1 MHAQQIHQFLKQFFE
16 ENHCEIIDEQNH
28 LLTAQLT
35 IDMDKRIMNRPFYW
49 QYLESINGDPEPAQL
64 TLITDNSKLINT
76 VQGEVVHFGA
86 PRLSQIFQVAKELGA
101 YIQVYEQVKKTESEK
116 TILTPWL
123 GVNYKIVYATDRT
136 MEMLYSLGIN
146 LMTGYI
152 VDEFHESIKELK
164 FDENS
169 TNNTFNLPY
178 IITPI
183 RALDRLDSAMER
195 VIQLEDHQW
204 ADEAK
209 KRWKKEMQI
218 LDYFYESM
226 EQKPTSYEL
235 EKKAMKEQ
243 FEPKIK
249 MEAVSGG
256 LFYLQ

>member
-1 MHAQQIHQFLKQFFE
+1 MHAQQIHQFLKQFFIENNCELIE
-16 ENHCEIIDEQNH
+16 ERSH

-49 QYLESINGDPEPAQL
+49 QYLESINGEPQPAQL
-64 TLITDNSKLINT
+64 TLITDNRKLDHN
-76 VQGEVVHFGA
+76 VKGEVVHFGA
-86 PRLSQIFQVAKELGA
+86 PRLSQIFQVAKELGS
-101 YIQVYEQVKKTESEK
+101 YIQVYEKTKKKAGDK

-152 VDEFHESIKELK
+152 VDEFHESIKELD
-164 FDENS
+164 FEENAS
-169 TNNTFNLPY
+169 TNTFNLPY
-178 IITPI
+178 IISPI
-183 RALDRLDSAMER
+183 RALERLDSAMER

-204 ADEAK
+204 AREAK
-209 KRWKKEMQI
+209 ERWKREIEI
-218 LDYFYESM
+218 LDYFYERI
-226 EQKPTSYEL
+226 EQKPLSYTL
-235 EKKAMKEQ
+235 EKQAMKEQ

-249 MEAVSGG
+249 IEIVSGG